1 VKRSVDVMAVLVEHG
16 VLLESARGPIP
27 NVAELVAG
35 EPISGSWWGHHD
47 SHAIFAVINDLADSP
62 DVVRLRLVK
71 GKITLVHRRVW
82 PALVRV
88 GDRFPAV
95 RLAAIEEE
103 HTESGAH
110 RKIETPFPDWV
121 PAEVLDGAAT
131 LSEEQALAILPECL
145 GPA

>member
-1 VKRSVDVMAVLVEHG
+1 MAMLVEDG

-35 EPISGSWWGHHD
+35 EPIKGSWWGHPA
-47 SHAIFAVINDLADSP
+47 SHEIFAVINELADSP
-62 DVVRLRLVK
+62 DIVRLRLVK
-71 GKITLVHRRVW
+71 GRVTLVHRRVW
-82 PALVRV
+82 PALVRMS
-88 GDRFPAV
+88 DRFPTE

-121 PAEVLDGAAT
+121 PAAVVEGAASWT
-131 LSEEQALAILPECL
+131 EEQALAALPDCL
-145 GPA
+145 